1 MAADMVED
9 MEADMVEDMEADM
22 VEDMEVAAATRPTEM
37 AAVVVVDTVTEVRK
51 EKVTEDMVTDRCQ
64 RGVDT
69 APPPLPKDTGP
80 QLPRR
85 DTALPRLPKDTVP
98 PLPPRDT
105 VPPPPK
111 ATGLPQ

>member
-80 QLPRR
+80 QLP
-85 DTALPRLPKDTVP
+85 PKDTVP
-98 PLPPRDT
+98 PLLPRGTVPQLRPRGT

-111 ATGLPQ
+111 ATGLPE